1 MTEDSRSPDRC
12 DKCGEW
18 LAAWV
23 DGEMPDRDRR
33 RLAGHVVLCD
43 DCAAEA
49 GQMMAEKVLVSR
61 PEPVTEA
68 PRQLWS
74 KVVAEM
80 DRVDGVQRAL
90 APSPRRRRSLVPALS
105 LAGIL
110 LVIGALHFAATMTT
124 PSSVAGQLLAA
135 HAAAL
140 SASHMYN
147 DDQRNLQAVSTSYAA
162 PSLVPVWQA
171 VDKFNSSF
179 AVHKLYMAGRT
190 PVSVISVPQDS
201 IPVSGMSRQVHA
213 GSVFFVADEQDG
225 AVVVYRR
232 DGMAEV
238 IIGNTTVEDLLPIAL
253 ELSHMARSPLP

>member
-1 MTEDSRSPDRC
+1 MTEDSRSPNRC
-12 DKCGEW
+12 QKCGEW

-68 PRQLWS
+68 PPELWS
-74 KVVAEM
+74 KVAAEM

-105 LAGIL
+105 LVGLLLIL
-110 LVIGALHFAATMTT
+110 GALHLGARMTT
-124 PSSVAGQLLAA
+124 PSSVARQLLAA

-147 DDQRNLQAVSTSYAA
+147 DDQRNLQAVSTSYSA

-171 VDKFNSSF
+171 IDKFNSAF
-179 AVHKLYMAGRT
+179 AIHKLYMAGRT

-201 IPVSGMSRQVHA
+201 IPVSGMTRKVVA
-213 GSVFFVADEQDG
+213 GSVFFTADEQDG

-232 DGMAEV
+232 DGMAV
-238 IIGNTTVEDLLPIAL
+238 VVMGNTTLEELLPIAL
-253 ELSHMARSPLP
+253 ELSHTAHSPLP